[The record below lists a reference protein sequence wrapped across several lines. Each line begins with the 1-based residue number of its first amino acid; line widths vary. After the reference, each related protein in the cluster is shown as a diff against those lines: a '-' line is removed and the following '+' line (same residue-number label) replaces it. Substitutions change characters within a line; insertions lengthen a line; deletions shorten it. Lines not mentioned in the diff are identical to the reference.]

1 MTGEIISF
9 FPSIYLHDFRG
20 EIFDFLIYVVACQ
33 ISVLTWG
40 RKLRGWNWRYF
51 FLYVVCTI
59 GQICNTMFPSIRGC
73 HITPFICTYMF
84 GDCIKIW
91 WGLPLGMK
99 KKTMVIFVTMK
110 EAREGMTGEVLLG
123 RKEIINQTGTMEFYC
138 FSPIHFYQCLGFYP
152 PRVIVCWSGSQIPSC
167 GRLLMAAY
175 LFCICA
181 THRSFCMINCLHL
194 STRRR
199 RPCHLVVVGW
209 EA

>member
-1 MTGEIISF
+1 MELKVLFSLCCLYYWTDMHYHV
-9 FPSIYLHDFRG
+9 SIYQRLSHYSFYLYIHVWWLYKDMMRAAFRD
-20 EIFDFLIYVVACQ
+20 E
-33 ISVLTWG
+33 
-40 RKLRGWNWRYF
+40 
-51 FLYVVCTI
+51 
-59 GQICNTMFPSIRGC
+59 
-73 HITPFICTYMF
+73 
-84 GDCIKIW
+84 
-91 WGLPLGMK
+91 

>member
-1 MTGEIISF
+1 MRAA
-9 FPSIYLHDFRG
+9 FRD
-20 EIFDFLIYVVACQ
+20 E
-33 ISVLTWG
+33 
-40 RKLRGWNWRYF
+40 
-51 FLYVVCTI
+51 
-59 GQICNTMFPSIRGC
+59 
-73 HITPFICTYMF
+73 
-84 GDCIKIW
+84 
-91 WGLPLGMK
+91 

-209 EA
+209 EAQMGFIRSLLPQNNGNLPLPFFGGNYPIVLLYSIY